1 MANVPVVISRTII
14 ERPNGLVSSPPA
26 TDFTPNPLNPDGI
39 SQIPPVHLAY
49 TSEANMI
56 AGQSNQIANFIYF
69 DGSFY
74 WEYLGELSATDVRT
88 LLNVANGAD
97 AYVSWV
103 LAVTGTA
110 GTQSVT
116 SGSTVTVTGTAPITA
131 VRSGATITLSHAVS
145 GVTAGTYNN
154 VTVNTLGHVTAG
166 SNVGYITGNQTINL
180 SGDVT
185 GSGATSIT
193 ATIANQAVTYAKIQ
207 NVTADRLLGR
217 ITTTGTAQELTAT
230 QVRTLLNVADGATA
244 NVGTVTN
251 IATNNGITGGPITG
265 TGTIGLT
272 GQALAL
278 HNLATNGLIARTG
291 AGTVAGR
298 TITGSTSISVT
309 NGNGVSGNPTLS
321 AIFGTTAGTVAEGS
335 ALGNFVLKAGDT
347 MTGNLSFNSVADRSL
362 VFDLGARVRAAS
374 GAFVISSETGTSNN
388 IILRPNGDTA
398 TTGQMRVNSDGTVEI
413 GSQATATNHAVLGG
427 RNITAGTG
435 LTGGGNLTAD
445 RTLTVSFGTTAGTV
459 AQGNDSRIVNAVPN
473 TRTLNGLALS
483 SNQTFATGTTGTDFG
498 ISSSGTTHTFNIP
511 TASASN
517 RGLLSSA
524 NWTTFNNKIGGSGTA
539 GRVTIYDGTSSI
551 SSNSR
556 FTFDN
561 TNGLFVG
568 ATRINGTA
576 DNVTSII
583 ELGGSTNNII
593 RSTGL
598 LRIDTNGSNERVR
611 ITTDGDLYVNRTTAD
626 ASGGKVQVNGTIT
639 TNSTLITA
647 DPDAGARHPW
657 KLGRASGFLDTPP
670 DPQLTIR
677 VEINGVKY
685 DLLAV
690 SV

>member
-56 AGQSNQIANFIYF
+56 AGQANQIANFIYF

-74 WEYLGELSATDVRT
+74 WEYLGTTNGTIADYRDISGNTSIDHNLLTGLQGGTTNQYYHLTETQYDAVIAANSPATGNPFATLADLGSLGGGTVTSVSLTMPTIFSVSGSPVTTAGTLAVTLGNQSAFTVFAREAATGTPSFQSLLEGHLPNNISFTKLQDVTGNTILGKIGSSGKIQELSATDVRT

-321 AIFGTTAGTVAEGS
+321 AIFGTTAGTVAEGINTYNCRPRRRGKTP
-335 ALGNFVLKAGDT
+335 LETWKGK
-347 MTGNLSFNSVADRSL
+347 R
-362 VFDLGARVRAAS
+362 
-374 GAFVISSETGTSNN
+374 IS
-388 IILRPNGDTA
+388 
-398 TTGQMRVNSDGTVEI
+398 
-413 GSQATATNHAVLGG
+413 
-427 RNITAGTG
+427 
-435 LTGGGNLTAD
+435 
-445 RTLTVSFGTTAGTV
+445 
-459 AQGNDSRIVNAVPN
+459 
-473 TRTLNGLALS
+473 
-483 SNQTFATGTTGTDFG
+483 
-498 ISSSGTTHTFNIP
+498 
-511 TASASN
+511 
-517 RGLLSSA
+517 
-524 NWTTFNNKIGGSGTA
+524 
-539 GRVTIYDGTSSI
+539 
-551 SSNSR
+551 
-556 FTFDN
+556 
-561 TNGLFVG
+561 
-568 ATRINGTA
+568 
-576 DNVTSII
+576 
-583 ELGGSTNNII
+583 
-593 RSTGL
+593 
-598 LRIDTNGSNERVR
+598 
-611 ITTDGDLYVNRTTAD
+611 
-626 ASGGKVQVNGTIT
+626 
-639 TNSTLITA
+639 
-647 DPDAGARHPW
+647 
-657 KLGRASGFLDTPP
+657 
-670 DPQLTIR
+670 
-677 VEINGVKY
+677 
-685 DLLAV
+685 
-690 SV
+690 